1 MPWCHKCKEE
11 YVDGINTCSV
21 CGEKLSEDPPC
32 QSPRNTEGFRE
43 VLLYDAKTEV
53 DFALVTN
60 ELKKANIPF
69 RSEEGGIWDYY
80 HILSGHSFAG
90 QRIYIA
96 ESDSVRAYEIVTS
109 LNMMKKANK
118 KD

>member
-11 YVDGINTCSV
+11 YVDGIKTCRV
-21 CGEKLSEDPPC
+21 CGEKLSDVPPLKEADFD
-32 QSPRNTEGFRE
+32 RDFRE

-60 ELKKANIPF
+60 ELKKTGVPF

-80 HILSGHSFAG
+80 HILSAHSFAG

-96 ESDSVRAYEIVTS
+96 ESDKDRASKILTN
-109 LNMMKKANK
+109 LDIIKKAND

>member
-11 YVDGINTCSV
+11 YVDSIKTCSV
-21 CGEKLSEDPPC
+21 CGEKLSDDP
-32 QSPRNTEGFRE
+32 SPKEAGFEGDFRE

-53 DFALVTN
+53 DFAFISN
-60 ELKKANIPF
+60 ELKKADIPF

-96 ESDSVRAYEIVTS
+96 ESDSGRAAEILTS
-109 LNMMKKANK
+109 LNIIKSANK